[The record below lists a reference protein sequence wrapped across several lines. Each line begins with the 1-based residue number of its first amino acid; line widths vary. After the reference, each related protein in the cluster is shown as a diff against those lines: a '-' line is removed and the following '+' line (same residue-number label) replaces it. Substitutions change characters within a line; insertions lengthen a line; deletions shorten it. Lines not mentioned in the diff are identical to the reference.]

1 MRFKFAF
8 IYIAA
13 GVAFVAASLW
23 VFLSNGKSAKAIRYK
38 YKLGG
43 IMLTAWAM
51 LSAASCTGRPPFVT
65 CYEPVVTCYDVAMET
80 DIVSVTV
87 KDYGGNKLKP
97 GDTMVF
103 NIENPSYKEY
113 RFRIVAGNPQ
123 ASLIQEFNYQLPEEH
138 TNVFSFE
145 QVLAPKDF
153 RGTITIMSFGVY
165 ENQDGQATEVGVG
178 NPIYLE
184 VVG

>member
-13 GVAFVAASLW
+13 GVAFVAVSLW
-23 VFLSNGKSAKAIRYK
+23 VFLSNGKSARAIRYK

-80 DIVSVTV
+80 DLVSATV

-103 NIENPSYKEY
+103 SIENPSYKEY

-123 ASLIQEFNYQLPEEH
+123 ASLIQEFTYRLPEEDS
-138 TNVFSFE
+138 NFVSFE
-145 QVLAPKDF
+145 EVLAPTDF
-153 RGTITIMSFGVY
+153 RGTITIIPLGIY
-165 ENQDGQATEVGVG
+165 EDNDGQTKEVGVG

>member
-1 MRFKFAF
+1 MRFKFAV
-8 IYIAA
+8 IYIAVGA
-13 GVAFVAASLW
+13 AFVAVSLL
-23 VFLSNGKSAKAIRYK
+23 VFLSGGKSARAIRYK

-51 LSAASCTGRPPFVT
+51 LSAASCNGNPPVVT
-65 CYEPVVTCYDVAMET
+65 CYEPAVTCYDVAMET

-103 NIENPSYKEY
+103 SIENPNYKEY
-113 RFRIVAGNPQ
+113 SFRIVAGDPQ
-123 ASLIQEFNYQLPEEH
+123 ASLIQEFTYRLPEDS
-138 TNVFSFE
+138 TNIFSFE
-145 QVLAPKDF
+145 QVLAPTDF
-153 RGTITIMSFGVY
+153 RGIITIVSSGVY
-165 ENQDGQATEVGVG
+165 EDSDGQTSEVGVG
-178 NPIYLE
+178 NAIYLE